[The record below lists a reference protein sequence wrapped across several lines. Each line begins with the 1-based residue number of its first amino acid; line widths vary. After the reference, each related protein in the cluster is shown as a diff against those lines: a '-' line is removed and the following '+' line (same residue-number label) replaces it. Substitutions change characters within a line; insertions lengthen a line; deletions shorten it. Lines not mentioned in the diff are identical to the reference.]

1 MRGTR
6 SSQPRR
12 LRYPERE
19 GARPSP
25 GATRKEARLTT
36 DGEETKET
44 GTLAVVGRDLR
55 APRAAGIA
63 GLLFAV
69 LFIGSLLLLRG
80 QPDAGSTATEIER
93 WYLGHDAN
101 RIGIIGLYLVPFSG
115 IAFLWFIAVIR
126 SHVGDR
132 EDQFFA
138 TVFLGSGLLF
148 VAMLFA
154 AAATA
159 SAPLAGAGL
168 HPSVRVRGS
177 RGGGVRDHR
186 LHDRTAH
193 RQHAALARGRRLRDR
208 GRDAAQRLVLQVR
221 RAALPA
227 LGSGDQHHDPALL
240 RSTTRNRRARP
251 GVSRRPSNHADE
263 GIDR

>member
-1 MRGTR
+1 MTDAGIT
-6 SSQPRR
+6 
-12 LRYPERE
+12 E
-19 GARPSP
+19 GA
-25 GATRKEARLTT
+25 
-36 DGEETKET
+36 

-63 GLLFAV
+63 GLLFAA

-80 QPDAGSTATEIER
+80 QPDAGSTAAEIER

-159 SAPLAGAGL
+159 SAPLASVKFQHAPLPGPDEIGFARAL
-168 HPSVRVRGS
+168 AYTLLYVYAVRVAAVFVITVSTIGLRTGS
-177 RGGGVRDHR
+177 MPRWLAVVGYVIAVAMLLSVSFYKFVVLLFPLWVAAISLTILLSSGGQ
-186 LHDRTAH
+186 RTT
-193 RQHAALARGRRLRDR
+193 
-208 GRDAAQRLVLQVR
+208 
-221 RAALPA
+221 
-227 LGSGDQHHDPALL
+227 SGPDPA
-240 RSTTRNRRARP
+240 
-251 GVSRRPSNHADE
+251 
-263 GIDR
+263 